1 MADDLVER
9 IARAME
15 PSGFETFDRGYT
27 CQNYIAER
35 AFLNAER
42 TVKIARRKARRVVE
56 AIRAAGLVIVPRN
69 LPDDVLASV
78 IPFPDH
84 LLAQHPDPA
93 DPWHSSMRAATM
105 ADRMV
110 LQQRWIDLI
119 TALEEH
125 E

>member
-56 AIRAAGLVIVPRN
+56 AIRAAGLVIVPRK
-69 LPDDVLASV
+69 PTEAMIDSGHSGIDFHEPMEDDHERREVANV
-78 IPFPDH
+78 
-84 LLAQHPDPA
+84 
-93 DPWHSSMRAATM
+93 WRAM
-105 ADRMV
+105 
-110 LQQRWIDLI
+110 I
-119 TALEEH
+119 
-125 E
+125 